1 MSESWPDLEEAE
13 KEFLAAHAES
23 VRSAQARHKGCPSA
37 QLILAASGE
46 SLPEE
51 LRARVS
57 EHLAQC
63 GACRML
69 AEDLAATE
77 LSEMTPEEQARM
89 RARLEPVLGAT
100 RKSHSW
106 SWLRTWVLRPI
117 PIAAM
122 AAAVL
127 AVGTFVFVQ
136 INKQQP
142 ATVASIPQPAPPILV
157 AATLPLEK
165 PAINIPPDSDLV
177 WRSGKPGTPSLGDQL
192 EAALVP
198 YKKDDYAGSAKKL
211 EKLEKRYPQNS
222 EVKFYDGICH
232 LFLGDTAGATRQLE
246 AAKRLAKPAENHEAS
261 WYLAIAYQHAGQND
275 LALAEL
281 QALCKADGPYAARAC
296 EGTKTV
302 SPHQQ

>member
-1 MSESWPDLEEAE
+1 MSGSWPDLDEDE
-13 KEFLAAHAES
+13 KEFLAVHGET

-37 QLILAASGE
+37 QLILASSGE

-51 LRARVS
+51 LRTRVS

-63 GACRML
+63 GVCRML
-69 AEDLAATE
+69 AEDLAAAE
-77 LSEMTPEEQARM
+77 LSEMTAGEQARM
-89 RARLEPVLGAT
+89 RARLEPVLGAES
-100 RKSHSW
+100 KSNGW

-117 PIAAM
+117 PIGAM

-127 AVGTFVFVQ
+127 AVGTYMFVQ

-142 ATVASIPQPAPPILV
+142 PTVASIPQPAPPILV
-157 AATLPLEK
+157 AATLALEK

-177 WRSGKPGTPSLGDQL
+177 WRSGKPGAPSLGDQL
-192 EAALVP
+192 ENALVP

-211 EKLEKRYPQNS
+211 EQLEKRYPQNN

-232 LFLGDTAGATRQLE
+232 LFLGDTAGAIRQLE
-246 AAKRLAKPAENHEAS
+246 AAKHLAKTAENPEAS
-261 WYLAIAYQHAGQND
+261 WYLAIAYQRAGKND

-281 QALCKADGPYAARAC
+281 QALCKTEGPYAARAC
-296 EGTKTV
+296 EGVRPLAPQK
-302 SPHQQ
+302 

>member
-13 KEFLAAHAES
+13 KEFHAAHAGTI
-23 VRSAQARHKGCPSA
+23 RSAQACHKGCPSA

-69 AEDLAATE
+69 AEDLAAAE

-89 RARLEPVLGAT
+89 RARLEPVLGAEG
-100 RKSHSW
+100 KSNAW

-122 AAAVL
+122 AAVALAAV
-127 AVGTFVFVQ
+127 TFLYVRM
-136 INKQQP
+136 NNQQP
-142 ATVASIPQPAPPILV
+142 TPVAQNAQTAS
-157 AATLPLEK
+157 
-165 PAINIPPDSDLV
+165 PDSDLV
-177 WRSGKPGTPSLGDQL
+177 WRSGKPGTSSLGDQL

-232 LFLGDTAGATRQLE
+232 LFLGDSAGAIRQLE
-246 AAKRLAKPAENHEAS
+246 AAKRLAKPPENQEAS
-261 WYLAIAYQHAGQND
+261 WYLAIAYQRAGQND

-281 QALCKADGPYAARAC
+281 QTLCKADGPYAARAC

-302 SPHQQ
+302 SPH

>member
-13 KEFLAAHAES
+13 KEFHAAHAGAI
-23 VRSAQARHKGCPSA
+23 RSAQARHKGCPSA

-51 LRARVS
+51 LRTRVS
-57 EHLAQC
+57 DHLAQC
-63 GACRML
+63 GTCRML
-69 AEDLAATE
+69 AEDLTAAE
-77 LSEMTPEEQARM
+77 LSEMTPEEQAHM
-89 RARLEPVLGAT
+89 RARMEPVLGGVG
-100 RKSHSW
+100 KSNAW

-122 AAAVL
+122 AAAAV

-142 ATVASIPQPAPPILV
+142 PTVASIPQPAPPVLV
-157 AATLPLEK
+157 AAILPLEK

-177 WRSGKPGTPSLGDQL
+177 WRSGKPGAPSLGDQL
-192 EAALVP
+192 ETALVP

-211 EKLEKRYPQNS
+211 EQLEKRYPQNN

-232 LFLGDTAGATRQLE
+232 LFLGDNAGAIRQLE
-246 AAKRLAKPAENHEAS
+246 AAKRLAKPAENQEAS
-261 WYLAIAYQHAGQND
+261 WYLAIAYQRAGKND

-281 QALCKADGPYAARAC
+281 QALCKADAPNAARAC
-296 EGTKTV
+296 EATRGA
-302 SPHQQ
+302 SPR

>member
-1 MSESWPDLEEAE
+1 MSDSWPDLEEAE
-13 KEFLAAHAES
+13 KEFLGAHAET

-51 LRARVS
+51 LRTRVS

-69 AEDLAATE
+69 AEDLAAAE

-89 RARLEPVLGAT
+89 RARLEPVLGAEG
-100 RKSHSW
+100 KSNAW
-106 SWLRTWVLRPI
+106 SWLRTWALRPI
-117 PIAAM
+117 PVAAM
-122 AAAVL
+122 AAAAL

-142 ATVASIPQPAPPILV
+142 PAVASIPQPSPPILV

-165 PAINIPPDSDLV
+165 PAINIPPDSDLL
-177 WRSGKPGTPSLGDQL
+177 WRGGKPGAPSLGDQL

-222 EVKFYDGICH
+222 EVKFYYGICH
-232 LFLGDTAGATRQLE
+232 LFLGDSAGAIRQLE
-246 AAKRLAKPAENHEAS
+246 AAKRLAKPPENQEAS
-261 WYLAIAYQHAGQND
+261 WYLAIAYQRAGQND

-281 QALCKADGPYAARAC
+281 QTLCKADGPYAARAC